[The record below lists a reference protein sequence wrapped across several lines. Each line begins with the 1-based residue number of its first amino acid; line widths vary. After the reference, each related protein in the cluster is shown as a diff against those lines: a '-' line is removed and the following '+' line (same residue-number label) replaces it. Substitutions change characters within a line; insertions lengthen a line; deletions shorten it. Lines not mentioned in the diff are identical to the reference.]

1 MMQDFYPDVA
11 SSNHT
16 VVGILSTRMSFNRT
30 VLGKVLLFL
39 EHRMQRAFLMQIYCG
54 TYLRYPMR
62 ALKYLNKYF
71 LKYKWLLGAGAFFV
85 IVSVIFKLFPAL
97 LIRNSFDTIATVI
110 DDYKEGNVQDK
121 LVRWKLIRYGLY
133 IIASAI
139 LQGVFMYLMRQTIVV
154 MSRHIEFDLKNVV
167 FEQYQRLTQ
176 RFFKQNNTG
185 DLMNRISEDVG
196 KVRMYVGPA
205 IMYALNTGFTIVL
218 VISIML
224 SVSPKLTLLTLAP
237 LPLLAFLVYKVANLI
252 NVKSLAVQE
261 QLSTLSTFA
270 QESFSG
276 MRVIK
281 SYHRLNWF
289 NRKFKQEA
297 IQYRSVNEEL
307 FKVNATFQPIMI
319 LMVGISTLITIY
331 VGGRLYFNGEVSA
344 GNITEFIYY
353 VNLLTWPI
361 ASIGWVT
368 SLVQSAAASMERLNE
383 FLSEEPDFKSGTH
396 KPDTFLGRVEFKN
409 VSFTYPNSGIQAL
422 DNVSFKVEAGHSL
435 GILGKTGSGK
445 STITALMVRQYDP
458 SEGQILVDGVN
469 IKDWHL
475 PTLKRYLG
483 WVPQEA
489 FLFSDTIA
497 RNIAFGLDTFSI
509 QEVERAA
516 VAAGVHDNII
526 DFPKG
531 YETKVGERGITL
543 SGGQKQR
550 VSIARALAKDPKL
563 MVFDDCLSAVDT
575 ETEELILGNIKEAT
589 SSISSIIIAHRV
601 SSVKHCEQIICLDNG
616 AVIEKGTHSELENAG
631 GHYSELISLQLEQ

>member
-1 MMQDFYPDVA
+1 MQ
-11 SSNHT
+11 
-16 VVGILSTRMSFNRT
+16 
-30 VLGKVLLFL
+30 
-39 EHRMQRAFLMQIYCG
+39 
-54 TYLRYPMR
+54 

-71 LKYKWLLGAGAFFV
+71 IKYKWLLGAGAFFV

-97 LIRNSFDTIATVI
+97 LIRNSFDTIAEVI
-110 DDYKEGNVQDK
+110 ENYKTGAVQNE
-121 LVRWKLIRYGLY
+121 LVRWELIKYGLF
-133 IIASAI
+133 IIASAV
-139 LQGVFMYLMRQTIVV
+139 LQGIFMYFMRQTIVV
-154 MSRHIEFDLKNVV
+154 MSRHIEYDLKNVV

-205 IMYALNTGFTIVL
+205 IMYALNTGFTIIL
-218 VISIML
+218 VISIMI

-252 NVKSLAVQE
+252 NVKSLAVQQ

-281 SYHRLNWF
+281 SYHRLHWF
-289 NRKFKQEA
+289 NAKFKAEA
-297 IQYRSVNEEL
+297 IEYRSVNEEL
-307 FKVNATFQPIMI
+307 FRVNATFQPIMI
-319 LMVGISTLITIY
+319 LMVGISTLITIF
-331 VGGRLYFNGEVSA
+331 VGGQLYFAGEVSA

-383 FLSEEPDFKSGTH
+383 FLSEEPDFKSGDYQPSSFQGTV
-396 KPDTFLGRVEFKN
+396 TFKN
-409 VSFTYPNSGIQAL
+409 VSFTYPNSGIKAL
-422 DNVSFKVEAGHSL
+422 NNVSFTLQAGHSL

-458 SEGQILVDGVN
+458 TEGHILIDGVDV
-469 IKDWHL
+469 KDWHL
-475 PTLKRYLG
+475 PTLKKYLG

-497 RNIAFGLDTFSI
+497 RNIAFGLDEFN
-509 QEVERAA
+509 QNQVEQAA
-516 VAAGVHDNII
+516 MAAGVHDNIV
-526 DFPKG
+526 DFPKQ
-531 YETKVGERGITL
+531 YETTVGERGVTL

-550 VSIARALAKDPKL
+550 VSIARALAKSPKL

-575 ETEELILGNIKEAT
+575 ETEELILENIKEAT
-589 SSISSIIIAHRV
+589 ASISSMIVTHRV
-601 SSVKHCEQIICLDNG
+601 SSVKHCEQIICLENG
-616 AVIEKGTHSELENAG
+616 QIIEKGTHEELEIAG
-631 GHYSELISLQLEQ
+631 GHYSELISLQLDQ

>member
-1 MMQDFYPDVA
+1 MNFK
-11 SSNHT
+11 HT
-16 VVGILSTRMSFNRT
+16 NVVKPNRFQQSLVIFGTPHAKSFLS
-30 VLGKVLLFL
+30 L
-39 EHRMQRAFLMQIYCG
+39 QIYCG
-54 TYLRYPMR
+54 TYQRFPMQ
-62 ALKYLNKYF
+62 ALKYLNKY
-71 LKYKWLLGAGAFFV
+71 LIKYKWLLGAGAFFV
-85 IVSVIFKLFPAL
+85 IISVIFKLFPAL
-97 LIRNSFDTIATVI
+97 LIRNSFDTIAEVI
-110 DDYKEGNVQDK
+110 DNYKKGEVQNE
-121 LVRWKLIRYGLY
+121 LVRWELIKYGLY

-139 LQGVFMYLMRQTIVV
+139 LQGVFMYFMRQTIVV

-218 VISIML
+218 VISIMV

-237 LPLLAFLVYKVANLI
+237 LPLLAFLVYKVADLI
-252 NVKSLAVQE
+252 NVKSLAVQK

-281 SYHRLNWF
+281 SYHKLDWF
-289 NRKFKQEA
+289 NRKFKTEA
-297 IQYRSVNEEL
+297 VEYRAVNEEL
-307 FKVNATFQPIMI
+307 FRVNATFQPIMI

-331 VGGRLYFNGEVSA
+331 VGGRLYFAGEVSA

-383 FLSEEPDFKSGTH
+383 FLSEKPDFISGNF
-396 KPDTFLGRVEFKN
+396 KPNQFEGRVEFKN

-422 DNVSFKVEAGHSL
+422 DNVNFVLEAGQSM

-445 STITALMVRQYDP
+445 STLTALMVRQYDP
-458 SEGQILVDGVN
+458 SEGEILIDGVS

-475 PTLKRYLG
+475 PTLKNYLG

-489 FLFSDTIA
+489 FLFSDTIST
-497 RNIAFGLDTFSI
+497 NIAFGLDSLDTKK
-509 QEVERAA
+509 VEQAA
-516 VAAGVHDNII
+516 IAAGVHDNIVE
-526 DFPKG
+526 FPNG
-531 YETKVGERGITL
+531 YHTKVGERGVTL

-550 VSIARALAKDPKL
+550 VCIARALAKDPKL
-563 MVFDDCLSAVDT
+563 MIFDDCLSAVDT

-589 SSISSIIIAHRV
+589 SSISSLIVAHRI
-601 SSVKHCEQIICLDNG
+601 SSVKHCEQIICLENG
-616 AVIEKGTHSELENAG
+616 VIIERGTHEELEQAG

>member
-1 MMQDFYPDVA
+1 LE
-11 SSNHT
+11 NIGHT
-16 VVGILSTRMSFNRT
+16 ILAQQNRIHQSLVIFERPHAKNFSLT
-30 VLGKVLLFL
+30 
-39 EHRMQRAFLMQIYCG
+39 QIYCG
-54 TYLRYPMR
+54 THLRNDMQ

-71 LKYKWLLGAGAFFV
+71 IKYKWLLGAGAFFV

-97 LIRNSFDTIATVI
+97 LIRNSFDTIAEVI
-110 DDYKEGNVQDK
+110 ENYKTGAVQNE
-121 LVRWKLIRYGLY
+121 LVRWELIKYGLF
-133 IIASAI
+133 IIASAV
-139 LQGVFMYLMRQTIVV
+139 LQGIFMYFMRQTIVV
-154 MSRHIEFDLKNVV
+154 MSRHIEYDLKNVV

-205 IMYALNTGFTIVL
+205 IMYALNTGFTIIL
-218 VISIML
+218 VISIMI

-252 NVKSLAVQE
+252 NVKSLSVQQ

-281 SYHRLNWF
+281 SYHRLHWF
-289 NRKFKQEA
+289 NAKFKAEA
-297 IQYRSVNEEL
+297 IEYRSVNEEL
-307 FKVNATFQPIMI
+307 FRVNATFQPIMI
-319 LMVGISTLITIY
+319 LMVGISTLITIF
-331 VGGRLYFNGEVSA
+331 VGGQLYFAGEVSA

-383 FLSEEPDFKSGTH
+383 FLSVEPDFKSGDYRPASFQGTV
-396 KPDTFLGRVEFKN
+396 TFKN

-422 DNVSFKVEAGHSL
+422 DNVSFTLQAGHSL

-458 SEGQILVDGVN
+458 TEGHILIDGVDVKN
-469 IKDWHL
+469 WHL
-475 PTLKRYLG
+475 PTLKKYLG

-497 RNIAFGLDTFSI
+497 RNIAFGLDEFN
-509 QEVERAA
+509 QNQVQQAA
-516 VAAGVHDNII
+516 MAAGVHDNIV
-526 DFPKG
+526 DFPKQ
-531 YETKVGERGITL
+531 YETTVGERGVTL

-550 VSIARALAKDPKL
+550 VSIARALAKSPKL

-589 SSISSIIIAHRV
+589 ASISSMIVAHRV
-601 SSVKHCEQIICLDNG
+601 SSVKHCEQIICLENG
-616 AVIEKGTHSELENAG
+616 QIIEKGTHEELEIAG
-631 GHYSELISLQLEQ
+631 GHYSELISLQLDQ

>member
-1 MMQDFYPDVA
+1 MQ
-11 SSNHT
+11 
-16 VVGILSTRMSFNRT
+16 
-30 VLGKVLLFL
+30 
-39 EHRMQRAFLMQIYCG
+39 
-54 TYLRYPMR
+54 

-71 LKYKWLLGAGAFFV
+71 IKYKWLLGAGAFFV

-97 LIRNSFDTIATVI
+97 LIRNSFDTIAEVI
-110 DDYKEGNVQDK
+110 ENYKTGAVQNE
-121 LVRWKLIRYGLY
+121 LVRWELIKYGLF
-133 IIASAI
+133 IIASAM
-139 LQGVFMYLMRQTIVV
+139 LQGIFMYFMRQTIVV
-154 MSRHIEFDLKNVV
+154 MSRHIEYDLKNVV

-205 IMYALNTGFTIVL
+205 IMYALNTGFTIIL
-218 VISIML
+218 VISIMI

-252 NVKSLAVQE
+252 NVKSLAVQQ

-281 SYHRLNWF
+281 SYHRLHWF
-289 NRKFKQEA
+289 NAKFKAEA
-297 IQYRSVNEEL
+297 IEYRSVNEEL
-307 FKVNATFQPIMI
+307 FRVNATFQPIMI
-319 LMVGISTLITIY
+319 LMVGISTLITIF
-331 VGGRLYFNGEVSA
+331 VGGQLYFAGEVSA

-383 FLSEEPDFKSGTH
+383 FLSEEPDFKSGDYRPSSFQGTV
-396 KPDTFLGRVEFKN
+396 TFKN

-422 DNVSFKVEAGHSL
+422 DNVSFTLQAGHSL

-445 STITALMVRQYDP
+445 STVTALMVRQYDP
-458 SEGQILVDGVN
+458 TEGQILIDGVDV
-469 IKDWHL
+469 KDWHL
-475 PTLKRYLG
+475 PTLKKYLG

-497 RNIAFGLDTFSI
+497 RNIAFGLDEFN
-509 QEVERAA
+509 QDQVEQAA
-516 VAAGVHDNII
+516 KAAGVHDNII
-526 DFPKG
+526 DFPKQ
-531 YETKVGERGITL
+531 YETTVGERGVTL

-550 VSIARALAKDPKL
+550 VSIARALAKSPKL

-589 SSISSIIIAHRV
+589 ASISSMIVAHRV
-601 SSVKHCEQIICLDNG
+601 SSVKHCEQIICLENG
-616 AVIEKGTHSELENAG
+616 QIIEKGTHEELEIAG
-631 GHYSELISLQLEQ
+631 GHYSELISLQLDQ

>member
-1 MMQDFYPDVA
+1 MQ
-11 SSNHT
+11 
-16 VVGILSTRMSFNRT
+16 
-30 VLGKVLLFL
+30 
-39 EHRMQRAFLMQIYCG
+39 
-54 TYLRYPMR
+54 

-71 LKYKWLLGAGAFFV
+71 IKYKWLLGAGAFFV

-97 LIRNSFDTIATVI
+97 LIRNSFDTIAEVI
-110 DDYKEGNVQDK
+110 ENYKTGAVQNE
-121 LVRWKLIRYGLY
+121 LVRWELIKYGLF
-133 IIASAI
+133 IIASAV
-139 LQGVFMYLMRQTIVV
+139 LQGIFMYFMRQTIVV
-154 MSRHIEFDLKNVV
+154 MSRHIEYDLKNVV

-205 IMYALNTGFTIVL
+205 IMYALNTGFTIIL
-218 VISIML
+218 VISMMI

-252 NVKSLAVQE
+252 NVKSLAVQQ

-281 SYHRLNWF
+281 SYHRLHWF
-289 NRKFKQEA
+289 NAKFKAEA
-297 IQYRSVNEEL
+297 IEYRSVNEEL
-307 FKVNATFQPIMI
+307 FRVNATFQPIMI
-319 LMVGISTLITIY
+319 LMVGISTLITIF
-331 VGGRLYFNGEVSA
+331 VGGQLYFAGEVSA

-383 FLSEEPDFKSGTH
+383 FLSEEPDFKSGDYQPSSFQGTV
-396 KPDTFLGRVEFKN
+396 TFKN

-422 DNVSFKVEAGHSL
+422 DNVSFTLQAGHSL

-458 SEGQILVDGVN
+458 TEGHILIDGVDV
-469 IKDWHL
+469 KDWHL
-475 PTLKRYLG
+475 PTLKKYLG

-497 RNIAFGLDTFSI
+497 RNIAFGLDEFN
-509 QEVERAA
+509 QNQVEQAA
-516 VAAGVHDNII
+516 MAAGVHDNIV
-526 DFPKG
+526 DFPKQ
-531 YETKVGERGITL
+531 YETTVGERGVTL

-550 VSIARALAKDPKL
+550 VSIARALAKSPKL

-589 SSISSIIIAHRV
+589 ASISSMIVAHRV
-601 SSVKHCEQIICLDNG
+601 SSVKHCEQIICLENG
-616 AVIEKGTHSELENAG
+616 QIIEKGTHEELEIAG
-631 GHYSELISLQLEQ
+631 GHYSELISLQLDQ

>member
-1 MMQDFYPDVA
+1 MQ
-11 SSNHT
+11 
-16 VVGILSTRMSFNRT
+16 
-30 VLGKVLLFL
+30 
-39 EHRMQRAFLMQIYCG
+39 
-54 TYLRYPMR
+54 

-71 LKYKWLLGAGAFFV
+71 IKYKWLLGAGAFFV

-97 LIRNSFDTIATVI
+97 LIRNSFDTIAEVI
-110 DDYKEGNVQDK
+110 ENYKTGAVQNE
-121 LVRWKLIRYGLY
+121 LVRWELIKYGLF
-133 IIASAI
+133 IIASAM
-139 LQGVFMYLMRQTIVV
+139 LQGIFMYFMRQTIVV
-154 MSRHIEFDLKNVV
+154 MSRHIEYDLKNVV

-205 IMYALNTGFTIVL
+205 IMYALNTGFTIIL
-218 VISIML
+218 VISIMI

-252 NVKSLAVQE
+252 NVKSLAVQQ

-281 SYHRLNWF
+281 SYHRLHWF
-289 NRKFKQEA
+289 NAKFKAEA
-297 IQYRSVNEEL
+297 IEYRSVNEEL
-307 FKVNATFQPIMI
+307 FRVNATFQPIMI
-319 LMVGISTLITIY
+319 LMVGISTLITIF
-331 VGGRLYFNGEVSA
+331 VGGQLYFAGEVSA

-383 FLSEEPDFKSGTH
+383 FLSEEPDFKSGDYQPSSFQGTV
-396 KPDTFLGRVEFKN
+396 TFKN

-422 DNVSFKVEAGHSL
+422 DNVSFTLQAGHSL

-458 SEGQILVDGVN
+458 TEGQILIDGVDV
-469 IKDWHL
+469 KDWHL
-475 PTLKRYLG
+475 PTLKKYLG

-497 RNIAFGLDTFSI
+497 RNIAFGLDEFN
-509 QEVERAA
+509 QDQVEQAA
-516 VAAGVHDNII
+516 KAAGVHDNII
-526 DFPKG
+526 DFPKQ
-531 YETKVGERGITL
+531 YETTVGERGITL

-550 VSIARALAKDPKL
+550 VSIARALAKSPKL

-589 SSISSIIIAHRV
+589 ASISSMIVAHRV
-601 SSVKHCEQIICLDNG
+601 SSVKHCEQIICLENG
-616 AVIEKGTHSELENAG
+616 QIIEKGTHEELEIAG
-631 GHYSELISLQLEQ
+631 GHYSELISLQLDQ

>member
-1 MMQDFYPDVA
+1 
-11 SSNHT
+11 
-16 VVGILSTRMSFNRT
+16 
-30 VLGKVLLFL
+30 
-39 EHRMQRAFLMQIYCG
+39 
-54 TYLRYPMR
+54 MR

-110 DDYKEGNVQDK
+110 DDYKEGNVQDE
-121 LVRWKLIRYGLY
+121 LVRWELIRYGLY

-139 LQGVFMYLMRQTIVV
+139 LQGVFMYFMRQTIVV

-205 IMYALNTGFTIVL
+205 IMYALNTGFTIIL
-218 VISIML
+218 VISIMI
-224 SVSPKLTLLTLAP
+224 SVSLKLTLLTLAP

-252 NVKSLAVQE
+252 NMKSLAVQE

-281 SYHRLNWF
+281 SYHRLDWF
-289 NRKFKQEA
+289 NRKFKKEA
-297 IQYRSVNEEL
+297 IEYRSVNEEL
-307 FKVNATFQPIMI
+307 FRVNATFQPIMI

-383 FLSEEPDFKSGTH
+383 FLSEEPDFESGTH
-396 KPDTFLGRVEFKN
+396 KPASFQGRVEFKN

-422 DNVSFKVEAGHSL
+422 DKVSFTVKAGHSL

-458 SEGQILVDGVN
+458 SEGEILVDGVN
-469 IKDWHL
+469 IKEWHL
-475 PTLKRYLG
+475 PTLKKYLG

-497 RNIAFGLDTFSI
+497 HNIAFGLDTFNS
-509 QEVERAA
+509 QKVEQAA
-516 VAAGVHDNII
+516 IAAGVHENII

-589 SSISSIIIAHRV
+589 SSISSMIIAHRV

-616 AVIEKGTHSELENAG
+616 AIIEKGTHAELENAG

>member
-1 MMQDFYPDVA
+1 
-11 SSNHT
+11 
-16 VVGILSTRMSFNRT
+16 
-30 VLGKVLLFL
+30 
-39 EHRMQRAFLMQIYCG
+39 
-54 TYLRYPMR
+54 MR

-71 LKYKWLLGAGAFFV
+71 LKYKWLLVAGAFFV

-110 DDYKEGNVQDK
+110 DDYKEGNVQDE
-121 LVRWKLIRYGLY
+121 LVRWELIRYGLY

-139 LQGVFMYLMRQTIVV
+139 LQGVFMYFMRQTIVV

-205 IMYALNTGFTIVL
+205 IMYALNTGFTIIL
-218 VISIML
+218 VISIMI
-224 SVSPKLTLLTLAP
+224 SVSPKLTMLTLAP

-281 SYHRLNWF
+281 SYHRLEWF
-289 NRKFKQEA
+289 NRKFKREA
-297 IQYRSVNEEL
+297 IEYRSVNEQL
-307 FKVNATFQPIMI
+307 FRVNATFQPIMI

-383 FLSEEPDFKSGTH
+383 FLSKEPDFESGAH
-396 KPDTFLGRVEFKN
+396 KPSSFHGRVEFKN

-422 DNVSFKVEAGHSL
+422 DKVNFTVEAGHSL

-458 SEGQILVDGVN
+458 SEGQILVDGVD
-469 IKDWHL
+469 IKEWHL
-475 PTLKRYLG
+475 PTLKKYLG

-497 RNIAFGLDTFSI
+497 HNIAFGLDSFNSK
-509 QEVERAA
+509 QVEQAA
-516 VAAGVHDNII
+516 IAAGVHDNII

-550 VSIARALAKDPKL
+550 VSIARALAKEPKL

-589 SSISSIIIAHRV
+589 SSISSMIIAHRV
-601 SSVKHCEQIICLDNG
+601 SSVKHCEQIICLENG
-616 AVIEKGTHSELENAG
+616 AVIEKGTHTELENAG

>member
-1 MMQDFYPDVA
+1 MQ
-11 SSNHT
+11 
-16 VVGILSTRMSFNRT
+16 
-30 VLGKVLLFL
+30 
-39 EHRMQRAFLMQIYCG
+39 
-54 TYLRYPMR
+54 

-71 LKYKWLLGAGAFFV
+71 IKYKWLLGAGAFFV

-97 LIRNSFDTIATVI
+97 LIRNSFDTIAEVI
-110 DDYKEGNVQDK
+110 ENYKTGAVQNE
-121 LVRWKLIRYGLY
+121 LVRWELIKYGLF
-133 IIASAI
+133 IIASAV
-139 LQGVFMYLMRQTIVV
+139 LQGIFMYFMRQTIVV
-154 MSRHIEFDLKNVV
+154 MSRHIEYDLKNVV

-205 IMYALNTGFTIVL
+205 IMYALNTGFTIIL
-218 VISIML
+218 VISIMI

-252 NVKSLAVQE
+252 NVKSLAVQQ

-281 SYHRLNWF
+281 SYHRLHWF
-289 NRKFKQEA
+289 NAKFKAEA
-297 IQYRSVNEEL
+297 IEYRSVNEEL
-307 FKVNATFQPIMI
+307 FRVNATFQPIMI
-319 LMVGISTLITIY
+319 LMVGISTLITIF
-331 VGGRLYFNGEVSA
+331 VGGQLYFAGEVSA

-383 FLSEEPDFKSGTH
+383 FLSEEPDFKSGEYRPSSFQGTV
-396 KPDTFLGRVEFKN
+396 TFKN
-409 VSFTYPNSGIQAL
+409 VSFTYPNSGIKAL
-422 DNVSFKVEAGHSL
+422 NNVSFTLQAGHSL

-445 STITALMVRQYDP
+445 STVTALMVRQYDP
-458 SEGQILVDGVN
+458 TEGQILIDGVDV
-469 IKDWHL
+469 KDWHL
-475 PTLKRYLG
+475 PTLKKYLG

-497 RNIAFGLDTFSI
+497 RNIAFGLDEFN
-509 QEVERAA
+509 QNQVEQAA
-516 VAAGVHDNII
+516 MAAGVHDNIV
-526 DFPKG
+526 DFPKQ
-531 YETKVGERGITL
+531 YETTVGERGVTL

-550 VSIARALAKDPKL
+550 VSIARALAKSPKL

-589 SSISSIIIAHRV
+589 ASISSMIVAHRV
-601 SSVKHCEQIICLDNG
+601 SSVKHCEQIICLENG
-616 AVIEKGTHSELENAG
+616 QIIEKGTHEELEIAG
-631 GHYSELISLQLEQ
+631 GHYSELISLQLDQ

>member
-1 MMQDFYPDVA
+1 MQ
-11 SSNHT
+11 
-16 VVGILSTRMSFNRT
+16 
-30 VLGKVLLFL
+30 
-39 EHRMQRAFLMQIYCG
+39 
-54 TYLRYPMR
+54 

-71 LKYKWLLGAGAFFV
+71 IKYKWLLGAGAFFV

-97 LIRNSFDTIATVI
+97 LIRNSFDTIAEVI
-110 DDYKEGNVQDK
+110 ENYKTGAVQNE
-121 LVRWKLIRYGLY
+121 LVRWELIKYGLF
-133 IIASAI
+133 IIASAV
-139 LQGVFMYLMRQTIVV
+139 LQGIFMYFMRQTIVV
-154 MSRHIEFDLKNVV
+154 MSRHIEYDLKNVV

-205 IMYALNTGFTIVL
+205 IMYALNTGFTIIL
-218 VISIML
+218 VISIMI

-252 NVKSLAVQE
+252 NVKSLAVQQ

-281 SYHRLNWF
+281 SYHRLHWF
-289 NRKFKQEA
+289 NAKFKAEA
-297 IQYRSVNEEL
+297 IEYRSVNEEL
-307 FKVNATFQPIMI
+307 FRVNATFQPIMI
-319 LMVGISTLITIY
+319 LMVGISTLITIF
-331 VGGRLYFNGEVSA
+331 VGGQLYFAREVSA

-383 FLSEEPDFKSGTH
+383 FLSEEPDFKSGDYQPSSFQGTV
-396 KPDTFLGRVEFKN
+396 TFKN

-422 DNVSFKVEAGHSL
+422 DNVSFTLQAGHSL

-458 SEGQILVDGVN
+458 TEGHILIDGVDV
-469 IKDWHL
+469 KDWHL
-475 PTLKRYLG
+475 PTLKKYLG

-497 RNIAFGLDTFSI
+497 RNIAFGLDEFN
-509 QEVERAA
+509 QNQVEQAA
-516 VAAGVHDNII
+516 MAAGVHDNIV
-526 DFPKG
+526 DFPKQ
-531 YETKVGERGITL
+531 YETTVGERGVTL

-550 VSIARALAKDPKL
+550 VSIARALAKSPKL

-589 SSISSIIIAHRV
+589 ASISSMIVAHRV
-601 SSVKHCEQIICLDNG
+601 SSVKHCEQIICLENG
-616 AVIEKGTHSELENAG
+616 QIIEKGTHEELEIAG
-631 GHYSELISLQLEQ
+631 GHYSELISLQLDQ

>member
-1 MMQDFYPDVA
+1 
-11 SSNHT
+11 
-16 VVGILSTRMSFNRT
+16 
-30 VLGKVLLFL
+30 
-39 EHRMQRAFLMQIYCG
+39 
-54 TYLRYPMR
+54 MR

-121 LVRWKLIRYGLY
+121 LVRWELIRYGLY

-139 LQGVFMYLMRQTIVV
+139 LQGVFMYFMRQTIVV

-205 IMYALNTGFTIVL
+205 IMYALNTGFTIIL

-252 NVKSLAVQE
+252 NAKSLAVQE

-281 SYHRLNWF
+281 SYHRLDWF
-289 NRKFKQEA
+289 NRKFKREA
-297 IQYRSVNEEL
+297 VEYRSVNEEL
-307 FKVNATFQPIMI
+307 FRVNATFQPIMI

-331 VGGRLYFNGEVSA
+331 VGGRLYFKGEVSA

-383 FLSEEPDFKSGTH
+383 FLSEEPDFESGSH
-396 KPDTFLGRVEFKN
+396 QPNTFQGRVEFKN
-409 VSFTYPNSGIQAL
+409 VSFTYPNSGIEAL
-422 DNVSFKVEAGHSL
+422 NKVNFTVEAGHSL

-458 SEGQILVDGVN
+458 SEGQIFIDGVD

-475 PTLKRYLG
+475 PTLKKYLG

-497 RNIAFGLDTFSI
+497 RNIAFGLDTFDSDK
-509 QEVERAA
+509 VEQAA
-516 VAAGVHDNII
+516 VAAGVHENII

-589 SSISSIIIAHRV
+589 SSISSMIIAHRV

-616 AVIEKGTHSELENAG
+616 AVIEKGTHAELENAG
-631 GHYSELISLQLEQ
+631 GHYNELISLQLEQ

>member
-1 MMQDFYPDVA
+1 
-11 SSNHT
+11 
-16 VVGILSTRMSFNRT
+16 
-30 VLGKVLLFL
+30 
-39 EHRMQRAFLMQIYCG
+39 
-54 TYLRYPMR
+54 MR

-97 LIRNSFDTIATVI
+97 LIRNSFDTIAAVI

-121 LVRWKLIRYGLY
+121 LVRWELIRYGLY

-139 LQGVFMYLMRQTIVV
+139 LQGVFMYFMRQTIVV

-205 IMYALNTGFTIVL
+205 IMYALNTGFTIIL

-252 NVKSLAVQE
+252 NAKSLAVQE

-281 SYHRLNWF
+281 SYHRLDWF
-289 NRKFKQEA
+289 NRKFKREA
-297 IQYRSVNEEL
+297 VEYRSVNEEL
-307 FKVNATFQPIMI
+307 FRVNATFQPIMI

-331 VGGRLYFNGEVSA
+331 VGGRLYFKGEVSA

-383 FLSEEPDFKSGTH
+383 FLSEEPDFESGSH
-396 KPDTFLGRVEFKN
+396 QPNTFQGRVEFKN
-409 VSFTYPNSGIQAL
+409 VSFTYPNSGIEAL
-422 DNVSFKVEAGHSL
+422 NKVNFTVEAGHSL

-458 SEGQILVDGVN
+458 SEGQIFIDGVD

-475 PTLKRYLG
+475 PTLKKYLG

-497 RNIAFGLDTFSI
+497 RNIAFGLDTFDSDK
-509 QEVERAA
+509 VEQAA
-516 VAAGVHDNII
+516 VAAGVHENII

-589 SSISSIIIAHRV
+589 SSISSMIIAHRV

-616 AVIEKGTHSELENAG
+616 AVIEKGTHAELENAG
-631 GHYSELISLQLEQ
+631 GHYNELISLQLEQ

>member
-1 MMQDFYPDVA
+1 MQ
-11 SSNHT
+11 
-16 VVGILSTRMSFNRT
+16 
-30 VLGKVLLFL
+30 
-39 EHRMQRAFLMQIYCG
+39 
-54 TYLRYPMR
+54 

-71 LKYKWLLGAGAFFV
+71 IKYKWLLGAGAFFV

-97 LIRNSFDTIATVI
+97 LIRNSFDTIAEVI
-110 DDYKEGNVQDK
+110 ENYKTGAVQNE
-121 LVRWKLIRYGLY
+121 LVRWELIKYGLF
-133 IIASAI
+133 IIASAV
-139 LQGVFMYLMRQTIVV
+139 LQGIFMYFMRQTIVV
-154 MSRHIEFDLKNVV
+154 MSRHIEYDLKNVV

-205 IMYALNTGFTIVL
+205 IMYALNTGFTIIL
-218 VISIML
+218 VISIMI

-252 NVKSLAVQE
+252 NVKSLAVQQ

-281 SYHRLNWF
+281 SYHRLHWF
-289 NRKFKQEA
+289 NAKFKAEA
-297 IQYRSVNEEL
+297 IEYRSVNEEL
-307 FKVNATFQPIMI
+307 FRVNATFQPIMI
-319 LMVGISTLITIY
+319 LMVGISTLITIF
-331 VGGRLYFNGEVSA
+331 VGGQLYFAGEVSA

-383 FLSEEPDFKSGTH
+383 FLSEEPDFKSGDYQPSSFQGTV
-396 KPDTFLGRVEFKN
+396 TFKK

-422 DNVSFKVEAGHSL
+422 DNVSFTLQAGHSL

-445 STITALMVRQYDP
+445 STVTALMVRQYDP
-458 SEGQILVDGVN
+458 TEGQILIDGVDV
-469 IKDWHL
+469 KDWHL
-475 PTLKRYLG
+475 PTLKKYLG

-497 RNIAFGLDTFSI
+497 RNIAFGLDEFN
-509 QEVERAA
+509 QDQVEQAA
-516 VAAGVHDNII
+516 KAAGVHDNII
-526 DFPKG
+526 DFPKQ
-531 YETKVGERGITL
+531 YETTVGERGVTL

-550 VSIARALAKDPKL
+550 VSIARALAKSPKL

-589 SSISSIIIAHRV
+589 ASISSMIVAHRV
-601 SSVKHCEQIICLDNG
+601 SSVKHCEQIICLENG
-616 AVIEKGTHSELENAG
+616 QIIEKGTHEELEIAG
-631 GHYSELISLQLEQ
+631 GHYSELISLQLDQ